1 MIHGRS
7 LMGFCILFKRP
18 RYDGSMKSLVS
29 LASQAGLRGARKLPE
44 FFQSHEDRTTF
55 QIVGWTSVALGI
67 AALGLYVG
75 HELRSRYKF
84 KHRTPY
90 DFYAH
95 AGDSIPAA
103 DYGVG
108 I

>member
-1 MIHGRS
+1 VAGKLSYH
-7 LMGFCILFKRP
+7 
-18 RYDGSMKSLVS
+18 DGMSFADLVS
-29 LASQAGLRGARKLPE
+29 RFRLRGIKEVAKSMGSL
-44 FFQSHEDRTTF
+44 EDKTTYK
-55 QIVGWTSVALGI
+55 IVGWTSVAVGI

-84 KHRTPY
+84 KRRTPY
-90 DFYAH
+90 DFFAH
-95 AGDSIPAA
+95 AGDSVPAA

>member
-1 MIHGRS
+1 MLKYLHCRNES
-7 LMGFCILFKRP
+7 TAFR
-18 RYDGSMKSLVS
+18 
-29 LASQAGLRGARKLPE
+29 
-44 FFQSHEDRTTF
+44 
-55 QIVGWTSVALGI
+55 IVGWTSVAVAI
-67 AALGLYVG
+67 AALGLYAG

-84 KHRTPY
+84 RHRTPY
-90 DFYAH
+90 DYFSH

>member
-1 MIHGRS
+1 M
-7 LMGFCILFKRP
+7 LFNRL
-18 RYDGSMKSLVS
+18 RYDGGMKSLVS
-29 LASQAGLRGARKLPE
+29 LANQAGRRGARKVSEL
-44 FFQSHEDRTTF
+44 FQSREEKTTF

-84 KHRTPY
+84 RHRTPY
-90 DFYAH
+90 DFFAH
-95 AGDSIPAA
+95 AGDSVPMA
-103 DYGVG
+103 DYGMG